1 MEKMLR
7 SSSLPIPISSAMED
21 EERADD
27 EEKMRMQEEIDSLK
41 KEMEVLGKKLLASE
55 VDKKTLKAKAQLS
68 QPNNDERLSN
78 LRARLEEESRLRQE
92 CTELLQGSQDEVT
105 QLKASNTALK
115 EELTAVRH
123 QV

>member
-1 MEKMLR
+1 M
-7 SSSLPIPISSAMED
+7 PIPISSAMED